1 VKKTYAFVAAILTL
15 LLVSTACAP
24 AAQPP
29 ATPEGSGIPEQAAP
43 SPSGTSGAEEPAS
56 PAEAAGVEA
65 VVVSEGPS
73 DPNVLLLISD
83 EADDITDFSELSAV
97 ISGVGF
103 VMGDGEGIIEET
115 FEPVAVNLVD
125 LTGEAAIALW
135 EGYVPEGDYTKVFLY
150 VDEVWG
156 VLVDPEGE
164 TIEIK
169 LPSNKLQLDVPVHI
183 EEGEPIDF
191 VFDISVHS
199 AGKSG
204 QYILKPQLTES
215 GQGML
220 YRINEQAQER
230 LHTGRPDWAGK
241 QGDDDEDDEDDEDED
256 DQDDEDDEDEG
267 RPGIDVETDAE
278 AVEGAVTSTVT
289 IENDSDVDVTVLT
302 VTSTIYWQVR
312 GNDWEYLE
320 ELVDDAGYAI
330 AAGDTLPLEYEIP
343 CDVPEEAREL
353 RYVVEVVIDGRD
365 KTFRDTE
372 SFEPWGLASEI
383 EFEGTIDSLDP
394 LTISTGEGVS
404 YEVVVDDE
412 TEVEGELAVGG
423 EVEVE
428 GILRADG
435 TVLAFEI
442 EGEEGDD

>member
-1 VKKTYAFVAAILTL
+1 MKKTYALVAAILTF

-24 AAQPP
+24 AAQPAAP
-29 ATPEGSGIPEQAAP
+29 TEGSGIPEQATT
-43 SPSGTSGAEEPAS
+43 SPSGTSGAGETAS
-56 PAEAAGVEA
+56 PAKAAGVEA
-65 VVVSEGPS
+65 AVVSEGPS

-83 EADDITDFSELSAV
+83 EANDIADFSELSAV
-97 ISGVGF
+97 ISGIGF

-115 FEPVAVNLVD
+115 FEPVAVNLVG
-125 LTGEAAIALW
+125 LTGEAAVALW
-135 EGYVPEGDYTKVFLY
+135 EGYVPEGEYTKVFLY

-204 QYILKPQLTES
+204 QYILKPQITES

-241 QGDDDEDDEDDEDED
+241 QGDDDEDDEDED
-256 DQDDEDDEDEG
+256 DQDDEEDEDAG

-278 AVEGAVTSTVT
+278 AVEGAVNSTVS

-302 VTSTIYWQVR
+302 VTSTVYWQVR

-365 KTFRDTE
+365 KAFRDTE
-372 SFEPWGLASEI
+372 SFAPWGYASEI

-394 LTISTGEGVS
+394 LTITSDEGVT

-412 TEVEGELAVGG
+412 TEVEGELVAGG

-428 GILRADG
+428 GVLRPDG

-442 EGEEGDD
+442 EGGDADD